1 MLNDND
7 LYVVFKLTSGEN
19 VMAVLRQ
26 EDESHVMV
34 EHPMVM
40 RSIMNFEAGKEHLT
54 AAPLC
59 AFTDETDFVI
69 AKKNIM
75 YMKKLHRVFIPHY
88 QRIVD
93 EHEKST
99 LFTPAGSNTAE
110 SLSWDDEEDLTP
122 ERAKK
127 ALEQL
132 RSIFEPDEEE
142 INWEEKLKNLVPG
155 NDTIN

>member
-1 MLNDND
+1 MLKDND
-7 LYVVFKLTSGEN
+7 LYVIFKLTSGEN
-19 VMAVLRQ
+19 VMALLVQ
-26 EDESHVMV
+26 EDESNVLV
-34 EHPMVM
+34 ESPMVM

-69 AKKNIM
+69 SKSNIM
-75 YMKKLHRVFIPHY
+75 FMKKLHRVFIPHY
-88 QRIVD
+88 KRIVD

-99 LFTPAGSNTAE
+99 HFVPPDSDTSEPLN
-110 SLSWDDEEDLTP
+110 WDDEMTP
-122 ERAKK
+122 EKAKK

-132 RSIFEPDEEE
+132 RAIFGAEEEEE
-142 INWEEKLKNLVPG
+142 IDWKEKMKFLVDG